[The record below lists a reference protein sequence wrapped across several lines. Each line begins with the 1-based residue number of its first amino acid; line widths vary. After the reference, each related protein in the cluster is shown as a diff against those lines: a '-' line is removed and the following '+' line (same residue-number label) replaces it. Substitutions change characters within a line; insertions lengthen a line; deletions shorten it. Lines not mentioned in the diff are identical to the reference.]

1 MSSHSL
7 NPARRRKRQRMF
19 VLFAAM
25 GLLAIAAG
33 LILAALQENIVFF
46 IAPAEIAE
54 RQIEP
59 GQRFRIGGLVEAG
72 SVEKQPENPTV
83 RFRITDLR
91 ASVMVQ
97 YTGLLPDLFS
107 EGEGVVAEGRLT
119 ADGVFVADSVLA
131 KHDENYMPQEVVD
144 SLKKSGRWQEP
155 GTETVKDES
164 E

>member
-25 GLLAIAAG
+25 GLLAVAAG

-72 SVEKQPENPTV
+72 SVEKQPESPTV

-119 ADGVFVADSVLA
+119 ADGIFVADSVLA

-155 GTETVKDES
+155 GTESVKDES

>member
-7 NPARRRKRQRMF
+7 NPTRHRKRQRMF
-19 VLFAAM
+19 VLLAAM
-25 GLLAIAAG
+25 GLLAVAAG
-33 LILAALQENIVFF
+33 LILVALQENIVFF
-46 IAPAEIAE
+46 IAPSEIAE

-72 SVEKQPENPTV
+72 SVEKQSENPTV
-83 RFRITDLR
+83 RFRITDLQV
-91 ASVMVQ
+91 SVTVQ

-107 EGEGVVAEGRLT
+107 EGEGVVAEGRLA

-131 KHDENYMPQEVVD
+131 KHDENYMPKEVVD

-155 GTETVKDES
+155 GTDTVKDES

>member
-1 MSSHSL
+1 M

-25 GLLAIAAG
+25 GLLAVAAG

-72 SVEKQPENPTV
+72 SVEKQLENPTV

-155 GTETVKDES
+155 GTESVKDES